1 MVEKILR
8 SFDVRYLQILDEQ
21 GNADEKLMPKLDDK
35 LLLNM
40 YWFMV
45 LSRKFDEKALALQR
59 QGRIG
64 TYASV
69 LGQEASQVGAGLAL
83 NEKDF
88 TVPSFRE
95 NALLIA
101 RGMPMKNLF
110 LYWGGDERG
119 NGDKANGNNL
129 PMSIPVGTQMHHG
142 VGIAWAMKLKNEPNV
157 VATFFG
163 DGGSSKGDF
172 YEAMNF
178 AGVFQVPCIF
188 VCQNNQ
194 FAISVRR
201 ERQTKAETIAQK
213 AIAAGFEGIQVDG
226 NDIIAVYSAIKE
238 AAAKARTGKGPT
250 LIECFTYR
258 MGDHTT
264 ADDAKRYRSQ
274 KELDEWK
281 KKDPLIRLE
290 KYLMQKNLLTAKMVQ
305 EFAAKATEQVEEAVK
320 EYEATP
326 KAEIDDIFKYTFA
339 KMTQQQQ
346 EQLDYLKKFENNGEE
361 NAK

>member
-1 MVEKILR
+1 MVEKVLK
-8 SFDVRYLQILDEQ
+8 SFEVKYIQILDEQ
-21 GNADEKLMPKLDDK
+21 GNVDEKLLPKLEDK
-35 LLLNM
+35 LLLEM
-40 YWFMV
+40 YWWMT

-59 QGRIG
+59 QGRLG

-69 LGQEASQVGAGLAL
+69 LGQEASQVGAALAL
-83 NEKDF
+83 NETDF

-101 RGMPMKNLF
+101 RKMPMKNLY

-119 NGDKANGNNL
+119 NGEKADGNNL
-129 PMSIPVGTQMHHG
+129 PISIPVGTQMLHA
-142 VGIAWAMKLKNEPNV
+142 VGIAWAFKLRNEPNV
-157 VATFFG
+157 AATFFG

-226 NDIIAVYSAIKE
+226 NDIIAVYSVMRE
-238 AAAKARTGKGPT
+238 AVQKARQGKGPT

-258 MGDHTT
+258 MSDHTT
-264 ADDAKRYRSQ
+264 ADDAKRYRAQ
-274 KELDEWK
+274 KEVDEWK
-281 KKDPLIRLE
+281 KKDPIMRLE
-290 KYLMQKNLLTAKMVQ
+290 KFLMNKNILS
-305 EFAAKATEQVEEAVK
+305 
-320 EYEATP
+320 P
-326 KAEIDDIFKYTFA
+326 KNDSRICSKSNRTSRRSSKRI
-339 KMTQQQQ
+339 
-346 EQLDYLKKFENNGEE
+346 
-361 NAK
+361 